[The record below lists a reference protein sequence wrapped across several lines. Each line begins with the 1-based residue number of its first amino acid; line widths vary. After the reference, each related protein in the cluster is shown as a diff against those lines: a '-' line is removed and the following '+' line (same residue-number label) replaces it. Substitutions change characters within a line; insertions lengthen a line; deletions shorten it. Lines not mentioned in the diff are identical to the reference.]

1 VRAAPELKTGVTEAV
16 AGFLHPDSG
25 RKCEGAEN
33 PDPSG
38 HDTIEGI
45 VRDMQERHERKR
57 RERRAREEEELNTH
71 EKRARDGDAKDG
83 TTDART
89 RLNGDTA
96 ADHKH
101 ERNDASADDDGT
113 HDTSPPTNKK
123 RKTSLETHRE
133 PITPS
138 TRGLKR
144 RSPFS
149 TPSPSSPSSSFDE
162 PNASP
167 FAYLPDSKPPSPPY
181 PSPPPKKR
189 VFEKP
194 DPAFGEA
201 SFVIAPP
208 HVVGPLMR
216 KRHADVYVEGAIER
230 ESKRRRSVENGVE
243 GERGREGIRGD
254 RSGRGKGSGKEFEA
268 FRRAWDDR
276 GEEEEECEL

>member
-57 RERRAREEEELNTH
+57 RERRAREEEELNTR
-71 EKRARDGDAKDG
+71 EKRARDKDAAIDE
-83 TTDART
+83 TTDAQTRT
-89 RLNGDTA
+89 NGGTDG
-96 ADHKH
+96 DRKR
-101 ERNDASADDDGT
+101 ERNDASAGDDKN
-113 HDTSPPTNKK
+113 HDTAPPTNKK
-123 RKTSLETHRE
+123 QKTSLETHRE

-138 TRGLKR
+138 TRGTKR

-149 TPSPSSPSSSFDE
+149 TPSPSPSSDDAADR
-162 PNASP
+162 NASP
-167 FAYLPDSKPPSPPY
+167 FAYLPNSKPPSLPY

-194 DPAFGEA
+194 EPAFGEA
-201 SFVIAPP
+201 SFVIAAP

-216 KRHADVYVEGAIER
+216 KRHADIYVEGAIER
-230 ESKRRRSVENGVE
+230 ESKRRRSQENGAE
-243 GERGREGIRGD
+243 GERGREGMRGN
-254 RSGRGKGSGKEFEA
+254 RSGSVSGKGFDA
-268 FRRAWDDR
+268 FRRAWDER
-276 GEEEEECEL
+276 KEEGGCEL